1 MLFVVGGIVALGN
14 LSPQVIAAPSVKV
27 DWMVSHLRFHFQ
39 HQQKDTNGKK
49 LQTSHLETEISY
61 LAQRLFGFFS
71 FSFLSL

>member
-14 LSPQVIAAPSVKV
+14 LNPQVIAAPSVKV
-27 DWMVSHLRFHFQ
+27 DWMVSHLHFHFQ

-61 LAQRLFGFFS
+61 LAQRLFFFS